1 MRVVVASDHAGF
13 CQKADI
19 IAFVRGLGHE
29 VEDLGPATDDRVDYP
44 DFADVAARRVGAG
57 TADRGILICGTGLG
71 MALTADKVAGV
82 RALPIDRADFAALA
96 RHHNNANVV
105 CLSGRFIDLDVNEGI
120 VKTFLETGFDGGRH
134 ALRVDK
140 IMREDDPSFKGIGED
155 SGL

>member
-44 DFADVAARRVGAG
+44 DFADVVARRVGAG

-71 MALTADKVAGV
+71 MEGLAFSGSPRYLTDARQGASRKENV
-82 RALPIDRADFAALA
+82 RPWSRP
-96 RHHNNANVV
+96 RK
-105 CLSGRFIDLDVNEGI
+105 GR
-120 VKTFLETGFDGGRH
+120 T
-134 ALRVDK
+134 
-140 IMREDDPSFKGIGED
+140 
-155 SGL
+155 